1 MVDPEQLTPSL
12 FVLVDVLGW
21 EILRGRPFLDDVLTE
36 RVSVETI
43 LGYSSGAIPSL
54 LTGQYPAQHGHWN
67 LFYRSPET
75 SPFRWTRPLL
85 ALPESIREHRV
96 TRRIVKEISRRASGY
111 TGYFA
116 IYNLPL
122 DRIHYFDICET
133 SDIYQPG
140 GLAPARSIFDILSE
154 AGISYECFN
163 YHQATDEDILRLVP
177 ERLKASDSRVFFVYL
192 SGFDSF
198 LHFNVHDKRGVS
210 DRLSWYEAGLR
221 RLYETARDRWGE
233 VRFRVFSDHGMT
245 PIRDT
250 RDLMAEMK
258 ESGLRVPADYLPA
271 FDSTM
276 ARFWPS
282 TEEAASRLREFLAAL
297 PYGRL
302 LPKEELEALGLGFAD
317 NRYGSMVFV
326 MKPGVLIKPSD
337 MGRIRFA
344 GMHGFHPDEDPHAAA
359 AFLSN
364 GPDGHAVR
372 HITEV
377 LPRLLEDVGLPELPA
392 RPAERGSHR

>member
-1 MVDPEQLTPSL
+1 MVHQEQLTPSL
-12 FVLVDVLGW
+12 FVLVDALGW

-163 YHQATDEDILRLVP
+163 YHQATDEEILRLVP

-198 LHFNVHDKRGVS
+198 LHFNVHDEKGVD

-245 PIRDT
+245 PIQDT
-250 RDLMAEMK
+250 RDLMADMK

-282 TEEAASRLREFLAAL
+282 TEEAASRLREFLATL

-302 LPKEELEALGLGFAD
+302 LPEEELEALGLGFAD
-317 NRYGSMVFV
+317 DRYGSD
-326 MKPGVLIKPSD
+326 GLRHEARSAD
-337 MGRIRFA
+337 QAER
-344 GMHGFHPDEDPHAAA
+344 H
-359 AFLSN
+359 
-364 GPDGHAVR
+364 GPD
-372 HITEV
+372 
-377 LPRLLEDVGLPELPA
+377 PF
-392 RPAERGSHR
+392 RGDAWVPSE